1 MALSPTVGQKES
13 LKKDTDND
21 ILSKSYFFAIV
32 LKCELVTQY
41 FIGNVLS
48 SLSYSGVNWVCEDD
62 RHKNS
67 SWTYP

>member
-21 ILSKSYFFAIV
+21 FIKVIFFAIV

-41 FIGNVLS
+41 FIGNVFS
-48 SLSYSGVNWVCEDD
+48 SLSYSGVNWVCEDN

-67 SWTYP
+67 SWTYL